1 MGACRRQISL
11 KPKIKMLPA
20 SPSLVSLKCQ
30 FITFSHAGISISNI
44 TSMPN
49 ISNFVLIFIIIFAD
63 QIPSVGLNCLTFT
76 LYNSQVLPDLLKNT
90 INKFGIKF

>member
-1 MGACRRQISL
+1 MQGQ
-11 KPKIKMLPA
+11 KE
-20 SPSLVSLKCQ
+20 LKCQ

-76 LYNSQVLPDLLKNT
+76 IYNSQVLPDLHYKMQSSVWLQGSPN
-90 INKFGIKF
+90 